1 MVFWVEGF
9 GFFGFRGNF
18 HGIRAQDFMQTPIP
32 VSEARS
38 PKLYRPRKSV
48 VVEQLVLHRCCEENL
63 GSVNPHS
70 KPSNCQRLGVDI
82 LHSR

>member
-48 VVEQLVLHRCCEENL
+48 VVENL